1 MGVPSTT
8 PEEMSFNVLDTR
20 FTDALAAAEYL
31 ESIRWPDGP
40 VCPHCG
46 ESERKPYFL
55 KNQKRRLWKCAACRK
70 QFTVMVGTIFE
81 SSHIPL
87 NKWLLA
93 FYLLC
98 SSKKG
103 MSAHQ
108 LHRMLGVTY
117 KSAWFMAHRIREAMT
132 QAPFASR
139 LTGTVEVDET
149 YIGGKPRRFNKRQ
162 HKPLDP
168 KQPDPRQKRMGRATE
183 KTPVVALVQ
192 RDGMVYSQRV
202 ANVTGATLKGV
213 IRKHVDPSATIMTD
227 AFKSY
232 SGLANEYAEH
242 FTVNHLDEYVR
253 GEIHTNTAKT
263 SSRSS
268 SAGSTVC
275 TTTSASRTFRAT
287 SQSSTSATT
296 IEPRTGSMMQN
307 GPARRF
313 RRLAASA
320 SATLRAVADKPKAKR
335 AEPLRIPLPV
345 EEALLAALETPPPDT
360 PTPKRKRRKKK
371 TD

>member
-1 MGVPSTT
+1 VVVPSTT
-8 PEEMSFNVLDTR
+8 SDDLSFNVLDAR
-20 FTDALAAAEYL
+20 FTDAGAAAEYL
-31 ESIRWPDGP
+31 ESIRWSDGP

-46 ESERKPYFL
+46 EAEKKAYRIKH
-55 KNQKRRLWKCAACRK
+55 KTRRLWKCRVCRK
-70 QFTVMVGTIFE
+70 QFSVTVGTIFE

-117 KSAWFMAHRIREAMT
+117 KTAWFMAHRIREAMT

-162 HKPLDP
+162 YKPLDP

-192 RDGMVYSQRV
+192 RDGRVYSQRV

-232 SGLANEYAEH
+232 SGLADEYADH

-253 GEIHTNTAKT
+253 GEIHTNTAENFFSILKRGIDGVYHHVSEAHLPRYLSEFDFRYNNRT
-263 SSRSS
+263 ANGVDDSQR
-268 SAGSTVC
+268 TVL
-275 TTTSASRTFRAT
+275 ALRGAEGKRL
-287 SQSSTSATT
+287 
-296 IEPRTGSMMQN
+296 
-307 GPARRF
+307 RF
-313 RRLAASA
+313 
-320 SATLRAVADKPKAKR
+320 AD
-335 AEPLRIPLPV
+335 
-345 EEALLAALETPPPDT
+345 
-360 PTPKRKRRKKK
+360 
-371 TD
+371 

>member
-1 MGVPSTT
+1 LGVSSTT
-8 PEEMSFNVLDTR
+8 PEDFGLGVYDEKFQ
-20 FTDALAAAEYL
+20 DALKAADYL

-46 ESERKPYFL
+46 EADRKHYRLPN
-55 KNQKRRLWKCAACRK
+55 KTRRLWKCAACRK
-70 QFTVMVGTIFE
+70 QFTVTVGTIFE
-81 SSHIPL
+81 RSHIPL

-132 QAPFASR
+132 QPPFQTR

-149 YIGGKPRRFNKRQ
+149 YVGGKVRRANQRPY
-162 HKPLDP
+162 KPLDP
-168 KQPDPRQKRMGRATE
+168 SKPDPRSRKTGRGTD

-192 RDGMVYSQRV
+192 RDGIVYSERI
-202 ANVTGATLKGV
+202 ANVTGATLKSV
-213 IRKHVDPSATIMTD
+213 IRRRVDPSARIMTD

-232 SGLANEYAEH
+232 TGLADEYAAH

-253 GEIHTNTAKT
+253 GEVHTNTAENFFSILKRGIDGVYHHV
-263 SSRSS
+263 SVAHLPRYLAEFDFRYNNRVANGVSD
-268 SAGSTVC
+268 AE
-275 TTTSASRTFRAT
+275 RT
-287 SQSSTSATT
+287 
-296 IEPRTGSMMQN
+296 
-307 GPARRF
+307 
-313 RRLAASA
+313 RLALAGA
-320 SATLRAVADKPKAKR
+320 EGKR
-335 AEPLRIPLPV
+335 
-345 EEALLAALETPPPDT
+345 LLYSQ
-360 PTPKRKRRKKK
+360 RKEH
-371 TD
+371 D